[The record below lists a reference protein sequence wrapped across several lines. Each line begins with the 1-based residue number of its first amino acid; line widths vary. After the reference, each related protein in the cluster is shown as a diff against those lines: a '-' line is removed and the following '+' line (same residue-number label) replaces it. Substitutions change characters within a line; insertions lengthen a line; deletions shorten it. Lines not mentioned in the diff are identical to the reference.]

1 MGGLS
6 KKAFQIKRI
15 SQDYKL
21 PGLKVDGGS
30 LLFKQERLLPGMRQ
44 QAMITAEGIVK
55 AYNAMGYDA
64 VAVNRLD
71 LAAGLDNLQQLKSK
85 STFAWLSANLIDN
98 TTGKN
103 LFPPY
108 TIATINKLRIG
119 IIGLT
124 APGLD
129 DTFPAHDRATII
141 PWQQALPPL
150 LKELSGQ
157 TDMIILL
164 SNYDQQNNRQIARI
178 LSEIN
183 IIIQAGSRPSAN
195 REPVLTDNTL
205 ICQTGKQG
213 KYLGFLHLT
222 WRSSKTWGDNRL
234 QKQLALKKR
243 ELDGLNSRYRRTEP
257 RIASA
262 QRSSNAT
269 LRLLARSRKKVA
281 AEIKQLQDALE
292 QATRKGRVP
301 ASYKNRFIA
310 MDTAMPDDLA
320 VLQIVEETKN
330 RVNRFNQGI
339 ANTATENRQETFTGW
354 KACADCHRTQ
364 AESWQATAHARAY
377 QTLVK
382 KGQQYNLACLP
393 CHVTISMENREQVT
407 ALQSKRLLSLPG
419 QLRQV
424 GCELCHGTGIQHV
437 KDPSGHPM
445 AGKPDAAICLGC
457 HTPEHDDNFNYET
470 DILRISCS
478 AAH

>member
-1 MGGLS
+1 LGGLS
-6 KKAFQIKRI
+6 KKAFQIESI
-15 SQDYKL
+15 SQDYEL

-30 LLFKQERLLPGMRQ
+30 LLFKRERLLPGMRQ
-44 QAMITAEGIVK
+44 QALITAEGIVK
-55 AYNAMGYDA
+55 AYNTMGYDA

-71 LAAGLDNLQQLKSK
+71 LAAGLDNLQYLKSK
-85 STFAWLSANLIDN
+85 STFAWLSANLIDK
-98 TTGKN
+98 TTKKN

-108 TIATINKLRIG
+108 SIATINKLRIG

-124 APGLD
+124 APGPG
-129 DTFPAHDRATII
+129 DTFPDHDRATII

-183 IIIQAGSRPSAN
+183 IIIQAGSSPAN

-213 KYLGFLHLT
+213 KYLGLLHLT
-222 WRSSKTWGDNRL
+222 WRPSKTWGDNRL

-243 ELDGLNSRYRRTEP
+243 ELDGINSLYRRTEA
-257 RIASA
+257 RIAA
-262 QRSSNAT
+262 AERSSNAT
-269 LRLLARSRKKVA
+269 LQSLAERRKKIA
-281 AEIKQLQDALE
+281 AEIETLQDSLE

-310 MDTAMPDDLA
+310 METTMPDDLS

-330 RVNRFNQGI
+330 RVNQFNQDI
-339 ANTATENRQETFTGW
+339 ADTATENRQETFTGW
-354 KACADCHRTQ
+354 KACSDCHRPQT
-364 AESWQATAHARAY
+364 ESWQATSHARAY

-393 CHVTISMENREQVT
+393 CHVTITMENRDQVT
-407 ALQSKRLLSLPG
+407 ALQSKRLLTLPE
-419 QLRQV
+419 QRRQV
-424 GCELCHGTGIQHV
+424 GCELCHGTGTQHV
-437 KDPSGHPM
+437 KDPSGSPM
-445 AGKPDAAICLGC
+445 TGRPDSGICLGC
-457 HTPEHDDNFNYET
+457 HTPEHDDNFNYQI
-470 DILRISCS
+470 DILKISCS
-478 AAH
+478 GAH